1 MGPRSCMVHYDKM
14 QFPFIKNLPKRV
26 PIFGVCL
33 ARAGLGQGIPPVPVL
48 YFSTSRVPANTNGDS
63 YSSATEEPLAAR
75 VNSDHHLAFMI

>member
-1 MGPRSCMVHYDKM
+1 MQQSKKKTRSLVVFLYY
-14 QFPFIKNLPKRV
+14 L
-26 PIFGVCL
+26 L
-33 ARAGLGQGIPPVPVL
+33 PVL